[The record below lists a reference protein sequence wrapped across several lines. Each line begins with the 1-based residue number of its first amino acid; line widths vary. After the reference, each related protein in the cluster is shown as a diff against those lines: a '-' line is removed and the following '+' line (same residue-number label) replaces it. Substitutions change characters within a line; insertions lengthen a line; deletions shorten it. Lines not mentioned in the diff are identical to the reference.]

1 MASDSLSSLPIT
13 RLKGVGPAAAERLA
27 KLGLHNLE
35 DVLFHLPFRYEDRT
49 RITPIGGLR
58 PETGVVIEGQ
68 VMAADVI
75 FGRRRSLLCKVADGT
90 GMVTLRFYHFSA
102 AQKNNLERGRT
113 IRVYGEP
120 RPGSAGLEFYHPEYQ
135 LDHADSGLPPLEKA
149 LTPVYPTTDGVS
161 QKTLRNL
168 TGQALHYLH
177 AHPPQELIPAQLL
190 DHSGLPSLTQALSKL
205 HNPNPDDPVNLL
217 LEGKHPAVKRLV
229 MEEMVAHQLGM
240 LQKRAG
246 QKAFHAPRLSG
257 QTLFEK
263 LQASLPFALT
273 GAQQR
278 VIGELMG
285 DMAKPHPMLRLVQG
299 DVGSGK
305 TLVAAAA
312 ALAAIE
318 SGYQVALMAPTE
330 LLAEQHRD
338 NFRHWLAPLGIEV
351 HWLAGSLG
359 VKVRRE
365 TNAALADGSARIVV
379 GTHALFQEA
388 VQFHRLGLTI
398 IDEQH
403 RFGVQQRLSLREK
416 GRFDTANGSQVPHQ
430 LTLTATPIPR
440 TLAMS
445 VYGDL
450 DTSVIDEMPPG
461 RKPIDTLVLPEGRRP
476 QVIERINDACRP
488 DTQKGNTQAYWVCT
502 LIEESEELQAQAA
515 EATFAELQVALP
527 DLSIELVH
535 GRMKAKEKAER
546 MARFSR
552 GDAQLLIAT
561 TVIEVGVDVPN
572 ATLMVMENAER
583 LGLAQMHQL
592 RGRVGRGGEQSYC
605 LLLYK
610 NPLSLTGK
618 RRLAVMRDTTDGFII
633 AEEDLKLRGPGEWL
647 GTRQTGDLA
656 FRIADL
662 VRDEALMEPA
672 KDVAN
677 KLMHDCPQWV
687 DPLLRRWLKGGENFA
702 DI

>member
-13 RLKGVGPAAAERLA
+13 RLKGVGPAAAEKLA
-27 KLGLHNLE
+27 KLGLHSLE
-35 DVLFHLPFRYEDRT
+35 DLLFHLPFRYEDRT
-49 RITPIGGLR
+49 RITPIGSLR
-58 PETGVVIEGQ
+58 PETGVVIEGE
-68 VMAADVI
+68 VMAADVV

-120 RPGSAGLEFYHPEYQ
+120 RPGAAGLEFYHPEYQ
-135 LDHADSGLPPLEKA
+135 VEYQAGNGLPPLEKA
-149 LTPVYPTTDGVS
+149 LTPVYPTTEGVS

-168 TGQALHYLH
+168 AGQALQYLQ
-177 AHPPQELIPAQLL
+177 AHPPEELIPAALL
-190 DHSGLPSLTQALSKL
+190 DQGGLPSLTDALSKL
-205 HNPNPDDPVNLL
+205 HNPRPEDPVNLL
-217 LEGKHPAVKRLV
+217 LDGKHPAVQRLV

-246 QKAFHAPRLSG
+246 QKAFCAPQLHG
-257 QTLFEK
+257 ETLFAR

-278 VIGELMG
+278 VIAELQA
-285 DMAKPHPMLRLVQG
+285 DMARPHPMLRLVQG

-338 NFRHWLAPLGIEV
+338 NFQHWLSPLGIPV

-359 VKVRRE
+359 SKARRE
-365 TNAALADGSARIVV
+365 THAALADGSARIVV
-379 GTHALFQEA
+379 GTHALFQDA
-388 VQFHRLGLTI
+388 VQFQQLGLTI

-403 RFGVQQRLSLREK
+403 RFGVQQRLALREK
-416 GRFDTANGSQVPHQ
+416 GRFDTAAGMQVPHQ
-430 LTLTATPIPR
+430 LVLTATPIPR

-476 QVIERINDACRP
+476 QVIERINDACR
-488 DTQKGNTQAYWVCT
+488 QGTQAYWVCT
-502 LIEESEELQAQAA
+502 LIEDSEELQAQAA
-515 EATFAELQVALP
+515 EATYSELQAALP
-527 DLSIELVH
+527 DLTVELVH
-535 GRMKAKEKAER
+535 GRLKAQDKAQR
-546 MARFSR
+546 MARFAR
-552 GDAQLLIAT
+552 GDAQLLVAT

-583 LGLAQMHQL
+583 LGLAQLHQL

-610 NPLSLTGK
+610 SPLSLTGK
-618 RRLAVMRDTTDGFII
+618 KRLAVMRDTTDGFVI

-662 VRDEALMEPA
+662 MRDEALMEPA
-672 KDVAN
+672 RAVADGI
-677 KLMHDCPQWV
+677 LADYPGLV
-687 DPLLRRWLKGGENFA
+687 EPLLRRWLKGGQHYA